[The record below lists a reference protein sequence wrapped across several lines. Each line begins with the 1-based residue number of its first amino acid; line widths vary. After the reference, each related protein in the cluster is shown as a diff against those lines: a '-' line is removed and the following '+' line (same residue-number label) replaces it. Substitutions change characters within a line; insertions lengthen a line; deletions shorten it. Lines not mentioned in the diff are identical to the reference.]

1 MESNQEAVYI
11 RTVKKRMSK
20 YDSRIIIVGYEACNK
35 DGRCIES
42 SESLEVLKQ
51 KYPEADNTTIR
62 FITS

>member
-1 MESNQEAVYI
+1 MDSNQEVVYI

-20 YDSRIIIVGYEACNK
+20 YDSRIIIVGYEACDK

-51 KYPEADNTTIR
+51 KYSQANDTTIR
-62 FITS
+62 FI